1 LGDKTDYITSFTVTD
16 EISKKVPG
24 YQDVN
29 KKSIKSVGLNRTPA
43 ASANGGAPKI
53 ADETSGKPAPGGLKL
68 RVATYL
74 FAHDKILDDECHLAH
89 HFQPSSVHLHE
100 EDARRIGVKEGD
112 EVVLRANGS
121 EVRGEA
127 RISNRCNPG
136 AVVVPRVS
144 DEQGV
149 AGLQTGTDSMNWVHV
164 EKG

>member
-1 LGDKTDYITSFTVTD
+1 M
-16 EISKKVPG
+16 
-24 YQDVN
+24 
-29 KKSIKSVGLNRTPA
+29 
-43 ASANGGAPKI
+43 
-53 ADETSGKPAPGGLKL
+53 
-68 RVATYL
+68 
-74 FAHDKILDDECHLAH
+74 
-89 HFQPSSVHLHE
+89 HE